1 MKILITGGAGF
12 IGSALIRYLINNT
25 KHNVLN
31 IDKLT
36 YAGNLDSL
44 LTVSTNKRYSF
55 IKADICNLGQL
66 DKILEEFKPNIIMH
80 LAAESHVDRSIDG
93 PADFIQTN
101 IVGTY
106 NMLKASH
113 DYWLSRDSGF
123 QENFRFHHIS
133 TDEVYGSLGSEGLF
147 SEQSVYDPS
156 SPYSA
161 SKASSDHLVRAWYRT
176 YGLPVIITNCS
187 NNYGPFQYPEKLIPL
202 SLLNALE
209 GKPIKIY
216 GNGKQV
222 RDWLYVD
229 DHVHALYEAVLK
241 GVIGE
246 TYNVG
251 GHNEKTNLEVVY
263 SLCSV
268 LDQLKPSLIKGVTNY
283 SDLIEFVPDRPGH
296 DQRYAID
303 ASKILDELNWKP
315 VETFESGLYKT
326 VEWYLNNNNWCDSI
340 SKNNFER
347 NRIGILDKP

>member
-1 MKILITGGAGF
+1 MKILVTGGAGF

-25 KHNVLN
+25 NHNMLN
-31 IDKLT
+31 LDKLT

-44 LTVSTNKRYSF
+44 LAVASNKRYSF

-66 DKILEEFKPNIIMH
+66 DKILDEFKPDIIMH

-147 SEQSVYDPS
+147 SETSVYDPS

-202 SLLNALE
+202 SILNALE

-216 GNGKQV
+216 GNGRQV

-229 DHVHALYEAVLK
+229 DHVHALYEAVSK
-241 GVIGE
+241 GTIGE

-263 SLCSV
+263 SLCSA
-268 LDQLKPSLIKGVTNY
+268 LDQLKPSLINGVTNY

-326 VEWYLNNNNWCDSI
+326 VKWYLNNNNWCDSI
-340 SKNNFER
+340 SKNSFER